1 MKRVSTLAWIMAI
14 AVTTACGRT
23 PVATD
28 PTATTQSEVVATT
41 PAETTAT
48 PPTEATATT
57 IPATV
62 APSNTPEPTTSPTPA
77 PPTETPVPVLD
88 NTGTVID
95 TTPRQPVASGP
106 TLLDSRIDIRKV
118 TGVPLNSIRLVY
130 DATNTSL
137 LLLTMGDG
145 LQRINPSDGKSSVVA
160 SGADMLGAATPSGL
174 AVAKD
179 GTVFVVGNQ
188 NDGPNTKATVR
199 RGRPNGSGY
208 TWDTVMSTEPYPRSD
223 TPFDHV
229 MNGIVVSPDQKW
241 LYLSSGSR
249 TDHGE
254 VEDQNGTFPDT
265 REVALTSRMYRLA
278 IDSSNVVLK
287 NDETAVAPYVY
298 ARGFRNA
305 YDPAFAPNGELF
317 VGDNGP
323 DADYPD
329 ELNWVKAGGHYGFPW
344 RFGNQDTPQQ
354 FATYDPSTD
363 KRLQPDFTAV
373 QIGAYHN
380 DPSYPAAPA
389 SMRDPIANRG
399 PAAVYYR
406 DDEGQARNAAA
417 EGGMLT
423 SFTPHRSP
431 LGLVF
436 ADEQFPASWLQKG
449 SLTGFILS
457 WGAAGGTLPDRGQDM
472 LVLSLQKSGDNYTM
486 SARQIVRDLHNP
498 IDAAIV
504 GDTVYVLEFGQNVS
518 IWELSFR

>member
-1 MKRVSTLAWIMAI
+1 MQRLISLIWII
-14 AVTTACGRT
+14 ALFVMSACGGA

-28 PTATTQSEVVATT
+28 ATDQPAATAARQPDDA
-41 PAETTAT
+41 
-48 PPTEATATT
+48 ATATSQPAASAT
-57 IPATV
+57 AIPATV
-62 APSNTPEPTTSPTPA
+62 EPSMTPEPTLSPTPA
-77 PPTETPVPVLD
+77 PPTNTAVPVVD
-88 NTGTVID
+88 SSGTTID
-95 TTPRQPVASGP
+95 TTPRQPVAGGP

-130 DATNTSL
+130 DTSTQTL

-145 LQRINPSDGKSSVVA
+145 LQRINPVDGTRSTVA
-160 SGADMLGAATPSGL
+160 SSNDMLGGATPSGL
-174 AVAKD
+174 AVANN

-208 TWDTVMSTEPYPRSD
+208 SWDTVMSTDPYPRSD

-229 MNGIVVSPDQKW
+229 MNGVVVSPDQKW
-241 LYLSSGSR
+241 LYVSSGSR

-265 REVALTSRMYRLA
+265 REVPLTSRMYRFA
-278 IDSSNVVLK
+278 IDSSNILLK
-287 NDETAVAPYVY
+287 NDEAAVAAYVY

-329 ELNWVKAGGHYGFPW
+329 ELNWVRKDGHYGFPW
-344 RFGNQDTPQQ
+344 RFGTQDNPQQ
-354 FATYDPSTD
+354 FANYDPSTD

-380 DPSYPAAPA
+380 DPTYPTAPAA
-389 SMRDPIANRG
+389 MRDPVINTG
-399 PAAVYYR
+399 PAAVSYR
-406 DDEGQARNAAA
+406 GDDGLAHNAAQ
-417 EGGMLT
+417 EGISLAT
-423 SFTPHRSP
+423 FTPHRSP

-436 ADEQFPASWLQKG
+436 AGDEFPASWLQPG
-449 SLTGFILS
+449 TVTGFILS
-457 WGAAGGTLPDRGQDM
+457 WGAAGGSLPDRGQD
-472 LVLSLQKSGDNYTM
+472 LLALSMQKNGDNYTM
-486 SARQIVRDLHNP
+486 SARQVVRDLRNP
-498 IDAAIV
+498 IDAALV
-504 GDTVYVLEFGQNVS
+504 GDKLYVLEFGQDVS